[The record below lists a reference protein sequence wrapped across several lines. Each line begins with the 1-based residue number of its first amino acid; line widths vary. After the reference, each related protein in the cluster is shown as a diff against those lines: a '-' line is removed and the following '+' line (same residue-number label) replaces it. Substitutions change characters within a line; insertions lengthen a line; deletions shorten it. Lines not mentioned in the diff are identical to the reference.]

1 MLSDYYFLLLTFF
14 TCKFSIYLWNIKETE
29 LSVGKFIIDIIMI
42 ISGISSCLF
51 LSIAVNIFASRY
63 DTRRLE

>member
-14 TCKFSIYLWNIKETE
+14 TCKFSVYLWSIKETE

-42 ISGISSCLF
+42 ISGTLT
-51 LSIAVNIFASRY
+51 L
-63 DTRRLE
+63 LMEQELL

>member
-1 MLSDYYFLLLTFF
+1 MLYDYYFLLLTFF
-14 TCKFSIYLWNIKETE
+14 TCKFSVYLWSIKETE

>member
-1 MLSDYYFLLLTFF
+1 MLSDYYFLLLTFS
-14 TCKFSIYLWNIKETE
+14 TCKFSIYLWSIKETE